1 METVSEQKAN
11 SNASEE
17 LGKKYAV
24 IDKDGK
30 VICIE
35 DGKAVPKEIKYV
47 NKNNIFVFWNCDVE
61 NLKSFIQDFNYFK
74 NDAFSKVSLDD
85 ISFLEVKESENGEI
99 ELF

>member
-35 DGKAVPKEIKYV
+35 DGKAVP
-47 NKNNIFVFWNCDVE
+47 DR
-61 NLKSFIQDFNYFK
+61 KS
-74 NDAFSKVSLDD
+74 V
-85 ISFLEVKESENGEI
+85 V
-99 ELF
+99 